1 MVRIVAVQGL
11 RTLTG
16 LFLATLFC
24 LCGGAQQTVSFRND
38 VLPIL
43 EERCQTCHQAG
54 SGEASLSLVRHQDLL
69 TGGRS
74 GPAVVPGK
82 PADSLIVAK
91 VSGERPAMPKVG
103 EPLLQ
108 EQVRLISRWIEEGAS
123 DDTAGGPAGT
133 GTWWSFR
140 PLERPRIPGEQDSWS
155 RTPID
160 PFVLAKLRAQGMEPS
175 PEANRRT
182 LIRRVTYDLHGLPPT
197 PEQVESF
204 ANDPSPNA
212 YERLVDRLL
221 ASPRYGERWGR
232 HWLDVVHYGD
242 THGFDQD
249 RRRLNAWPYRDYVI
263 RSLNEDKAY
272 ERFVREQLAGD
283 VLRPDDADSVV
294 ATGFIAA
301 GPWDFAAHS
310 TLQEETFNRKMARLL
325 DRDDM
330 VASTMSTFSSV
341 TVHCARCHD
350 HKFDPVKQE
359 DYYSLQAVF
368 AGVERID
375 RPFDMDPGVSETR
388 RKLRETQRR
397 IAIESRAILDE
408 AKTRTSPEI
417 EAAEA
422 RVHPLIDKRALLLNS
437 MTLGQTS
444 EGRAKNEEI
453 GAKIELLNEKLRLVE
468 SRVEQLQLDMLEP
481 SRTAR
486 LAELRAQMQ
495 EAKAALRQ
503 LPEPGWVY
511 AVDRYFDQVFNIAPP
526 LTPRPIRLLHRG
538 SPDAPGEL
546 VGPGALSA
554 VKGLEARFE
563 NVPPGE
569 EGARRLALAEWIV
582 ARDNPLTWRS
592 IVNRLWHYHFG
603 KGIVDTPN
611 DFGRMGTRPTHP
623 ELLDWLATEF
633 RDSGQSMKR
642 LHRMILT
649 SSVYRQSSDDN
660 PAFSAVDAGNRFL
673 WRMNRR
679 RLDAESVRDSV
690 LHAAGNLDLT
700 VGGPPAEQ
708 FVYIEDFSPRFDYAS
723 FDVDSPAS
731 YRRSVFRFVVRSV
744 QDPFMESLDC
754 ADPSALTPKR
764 NVTLT
769 AIQALAMLNDPL
781 VLSQARQLAER
792 ARARADE
799 LPAQLEQAYRLLLGR
814 RPLESDAQLLVPYA
828 AVPWTGKALLAALQQ
843 QRIHVCRLEGGQCD
857 TTAIAGLIRSI
868 CPLRKRIR
876 TRWTGGSSC
885 GTGAAAWEAL
895 PSPISWDD
903 LACSPRRIRS
913 RGPS

>member
-11 RTLTG
+11 RSPIG
-16 LFLATLFC
+16 LIPAAFFC
-24 LCGGAQQTVSFRND
+24 LCGSAQETVSFRKQ

-43 EERCQTCHQAG
+43 QDRCQTCHRTE
-54 SGEASLSLVRHQDLL
+54 SGEAALSLVRHQDLL
-69 TGGRS
+69 KGGRS
-74 GPAVVPGK
+74 GPAVIPGK
-82 PADSLIVAK
+82 PGDSLIVARI
-91 VSGERPAMPKVG
+91 SGERPAMPKAG
-103 EPLLQ
+103 GPLSL
-108 EQVRLISRWIEEGAS
+108 EQVRLITRWIEEGALDDAS
-123 DDTAGGPAGT
+123 DDPART

-140 PLERPRIPGEQDSWS
+140 PLERPEIPQGKDNWS

-160 PFVLAKLRAQGMEPS
+160 RFVLARLHEHGMKPS
-175 PEANRRT
+175 PEADRPT
-182 LIRRVTYDLHGLPPT
+182 LIRRVSYDLHGLPPT
-197 PEQVESF
+197 PEQVDSF
-204 ANDPSPNA
+204 ANDLSPTA
-212 YERLVDRLL
+212 YEDLVDRLL

-249 RRRLNAWPYRDYVI
+249 KRRLNAWPYRDYVI
-263 RSLNEDKAY
+263 RSLNGDKPY
-272 ERFVREQLAGD
+272 ERFVMEQLAGD
-283 VLRPDDADSVV
+283 VLRPDNADSVV

-310 TLQEETFNRKMARLL
+310 TLQEDTFNRKIARVL

-375 RPFDMDPGVSETR
+375 RPYDMDPGVSEER

-408 AKTRTSPEI
+408 AKTRTSPEV
-417 EAAEA
+417 EAAQA
-422 RVHPLIDKRALLLNS
+422 RVHPLIDERALLLNS
-437 MTLGQTS
+437 MTLGQTP

-453 GAKIELLNEKLRLVE
+453 GAKIKLLNEQLRLAE
-468 SRVEQLQLDMLEP
+468 NRVEQLQLAMLEP

-486 LAELRAQMQ
+486 LAELRGQMQ
-495 EAKAALRQ
+495 VAKASLRE
-503 LPEPGWVY
+503 LPEPRWVY
-511 AVDRYFDQVFNIAPP
+511 AVDRYFDRVFNIVPP

-538 SPDAPGEL
+538 SPDAPREL
-546 VGPGALSA
+546 MGPGALSA

-563 NVPPGE
+563 NMPPGE
-569 EGARRLALAEWIV
+569 EGARRQALAEWIV

-592 IVNRLWHYHFG
+592 IVNRIWHYHFG
-603 KGIVDTPN
+603 TGIVDTPN

-623 ELLDWLATEF
+623 ELLDWLAAEF
-633 RDSGQSMKR
+633 RASGQSMKR
-642 LHRMILT
+642 LHRKILT

-660 PAFSAVDAGNRFL
+660 PTFSALDAGNRFL

-690 LHAAGNLDLT
+690 LYAAANLDLA

-708 FVYIEDFSPRFDYAS
+708 FVYIEDFSPRFDYAN

-731 YRRSVFRFVVRSV
+731 RRRSVYRFVVRSV

-781 VLSQARQLAER
+781 VLSQARHLAER
-792 ARARADE
+792 IRAHSDE

-814 RPLESDAQLLVPYA
+814 RPLESETQLLVPYA
-828 AVPWTGKALLAALQQ
+828 ADHGLEKLCLLLFNSNKFMF
-843 QRIHVCRLEGGQCD
+843 VD
-857 TTAIAGLIRSI
+857 
-868 CPLRKRIR
+868 
-876 TRWTGGSSC
+876 
-885 GTGAAAWEAL
+885 
-895 PSPISWDD
+895 
-903 LACSPRRIRS
+903 
-913 RGPS
+913 